1 MATGALLRQLIKS
14 GSEGDS
20 ESFRRISEKVI
31 QEEREKQHHLLAN
44 DLEKILYGRRSSSEQ
59 SKRFVWYT
67 LTNYNLK

>member
-31 QEEREKQHHLLAN
+31 QEEREK
-44 DLEKILYGRRSSSEQ
+44 
-59 SKRFVWYT
+59 
-67 LTNYNLK
+67 